1 MSVELSTVR
10 TLQPASLEVTAI
22 ANERLSQVLSL
33 SGWCVG
39 SYDDEET
46 SRVSPP
52 IPLSPVG
59 VFLLQ
64 TQTRIHTAGTTAMWS
79 GDWPPRAKAG
89 RQGR

>member
-33 SGWCVG
+33 SGWGVG

-46 SRVSPP
+46 SRAS
-52 IPLSPVG
+52 
-59 VFLLQ
+59 
-64 TQTRIHTAGTTAMWS
+64 
-79 GDWPPRAKAG
+79 DWVNG
-89 RQGR
+89 FT